1 MRGCH
6 KRGLSQVVTTLLL
19 VIVSIT
25 AFVGLYAVYTG
36 VFNSAVGGYNLSD
49 ENSLITVNQAEGTGM
64 ILFVLNN
71 HGPSTLN
78 LYNVTIVDDNG
89 NDIALTPTSRTQT
102 QLTCVQV
109 GSTPCAFGS
118 SPITGLIVAGGAV
131 GYSTQGKFLV
141 VPSGAQI
148 SFQINITAGM
158 GNSFTAGNTYKALI
172 RPSNGPLTLL
182 QVTATSD

>member
-1 MRGCH
+1 MRRQG

-78 LYNVTIVDDNG
+78 LYNVTIVDDDG
-89 NDIALTPTSRTQT
+89 NDIAITPISRAQL

-109 GSTPCAFGS
+109 GSTPCAFGNT
-118 SPITGLIVAGGAV
+118 PITGLIVAGGTV
-131 GYSTQGKFLV
+131 GYSTQGHFLV
-141 VPSGAQI
+141 VPSGQQV
-148 SFQINITAGM
+148 SFQVNVTAGM

-182 QVTATSD
+182 QISATSD